1 MKGREYAAPAP
12 SPSSG
17 AVTRLLARIGRDPVA
32 AASAAYLV
40 LIAAVALLAP
50 LVAPIDPHAIV
61 DRPLRP
67 SGELTLLGTDDVGRD
82 LLSRL
87 VHASRISLAVGV
99 GAALLTATIGTCIGG
114 LAGYY
119 GGRLDAALSG
129 LVNVMLSIPTLPL
142 ALVLSA
148 FVEIRLPLLVLIIGG
163 VSWTGTA
170 RIVRAQV
177 LSLRERE
184 FVLAARALGAR
195 DGRLIV
201 RHALVNA
208 APPII
213 VAATLQV
220 ATAIL
225 AESALELPRLRHP
238 AARGVVGQ
246 HAAER
251 PALYERV
258 DHIPPVGREFLDYAL
273 IGQISPIGVWGK
285 PSLASVEKGR
295 RALNLRIGSVVAW
308 VRETLD
314 AVSRL
319 RDLSVPFSIP
329 SGGSASAGSETSPR
343 RPGSAGARGPAARAA
358 RSTTARRRLR
368 SRPPAPTPPSC
379 PWPPSRPM
387 ARISRSGATCSSSR
401 PSRGE

>member
-1 MKGREYAAPAP
+1 MPLNRDVAVTAPARP
-12 SPSSG
+12 ARSDAGGRTGSRVLG
-17 AVTRLLARIGRDPVA
+17 RIGRDPVA
-32 AASAAYLV
+32 AISAAYLV
-40 LIAAVALLAP
+40 LIGAVALLAP
-50 LVAPIDPHAIV
+50 VIAPMDPHAIV

-67 SGELTLLGTDDVGRD
+67 PGELTLLGTDDVGRD

-87 VHASRISLAVGV
+87 IHASRISLAVGV
-99 GAALLTATIGTCIGG
+99 GAALLTATIGTSIGG

-119 GGRLDAALSG
+119 GGRLDVALSG

-170 RIVRAQV
+170 RIVRAEV

-195 DGRLIV
+195 DGRLIA

-225 AESALELPRLRHP
+225 AESALSYLGYGIQPPEASWGNMLQNAQRYLRI
-238 AARGVVGQ
+238 A
-246 HAAER
+246 
-251 PALYERV
+251 PALAIYPGV
-258 DHIPPVGREFLDYAL
+258 LISLTVVSINFVG
-273 IGQISPIGVWGK
+273 
-285 PSLASVEKGR
+285 
-295 RALNLRIGSVVAW
+295 
-308 VRETLD
+308 D
-314 AVSRL
+314 AL
-319 RDLSVPFSIP
+319 RDALDP
-329 SGGSASAGSETSPR
+329 
-343 RPGSAGARGPAARAA
+343 
-358 RSTTARRRLR
+358 ARRG
-368 SRPPAPTPPSC
+368 APN
-379 PWPPSRPM
+379 W
-387 ARISRSGATCSSSR
+387 
-401 PSRGE
+401 